1 MAADGQFRQDS
12 YRSGWKKLEPPCAK
26 QYSSVIPPPGF
37 RPGAGSPG
45 PVGHRLKGGPV
56 LGAGPAGGPFRGGT
70 APPPVF
76 FASVIWDFTDS
87 ITGTGME
94 WMKIGKMKLIF
105 RVAARFRAA
114 GRMVR
119 RMPQK

>member
-1 MAADGQFRQDS
+1 
-12 YRSGWKKLEPPCAK
+12 
-26 QYSSVIPPPGF
+26 
-37 RPGAGSPG
+37 
-45 PVGHRLKGGPV
+45 
-56 LGAGPAGGPFRGGT
+56 
-70 APPPVF
+70 
-76 FASVIWDFTDS
+76 
-87 ITGTGME
+87 ME